1 MAPRT
6 LPHLPHHSGESERA
20 VLGGLLLDPAELPGV
35 RSRLQADDFYEER
48 NRLLFRS
55 MLEIADAGGSIDVLT
70 LRAHMEQAGNFDEMG
85 GLGYLV
91 TLDNDLPDLGRLAEY
106 VEIVR
111 DRSVRRALI
120 AATRKAIAAAAG
132 TVEPVSEILAE
143 LGRQSEA
150 LLAGAVRSRWAPAGG
165 SVDDFLAALEA
176 GQAERLIG
184 LPTGFADY
192 DTRIGGLLPGS
203 LIVLAGRPGM
213 GKTSVALDIVRHT
226 AVRAGL
232 PVGVFSLEMRREE
245 LAAKLLSA
253 ESDVPGRFLRTGH
266 VSSRQWRE
274 VWQARH
280 RLAQAPIVV
289 DDTADLRLVDL
300 EARARRLKAEHPA
313 LALLVVDYLGLVTAG
328 VRVEHRRQEVGLI
341 ARRLKALAGTLGVP
355 VLVLSQLN
363 RDAAKR
369 SDPRPNLSDL
379 AESGEIEAHADAV
392 VFVHRPEYYAPEDD
406 ELRGLAELVVAKHRH
421 GATGTVE
428 LAWIASVTSFR
439 ARVQTVDRKEA
450 DPF

>member
-1 MAPRT
+1 MAPRA
-6 LPHLPHHSGESERA
+6 LPHHAESERA
-20 VLGGLLLDPAELPGV
+20 VLGGLLLDPAELADV
-35 RSRLQADDFYEER
+35 RSRLQADDFYDER
-48 NRLLFRS
+48 HRLLYRA
-55 MLEIADAGGSIDVLT
+55 MLAIADGGSTIDLLT
-70 LRAHMEQAGNFDEMG
+70 LRAYLEQAGSFEEIG

-91 TLDNDLPDLGRLAEY
+91 TLDTDLPDLGRLAEY
-106 VEIVR
+106 VEIIR
-111 DRSVRRALI
+111 DRSGRRATI
-120 AATRKAIAAAAG
+120 AAARKAITAAAG
-132 TVEPVSEILAE
+132 TAEPVSEILAE
-143 LGRQSEA
+143 LGRQSQA
-150 LLAGAVRSRWAPAGG
+150 LLAGAVRSRWSPAGG
-165 SVDDFLAALEA
+165 SVDDFLAALE
-176 GQAERLIG
+176 GGEVERLIG

-192 DTRIGGLLPGS
+192 DARIGGLLPGS
-203 LIVLAGRPGM
+203 LIVIAGRPGM

-226 AVRAGL
+226 AVVAGR

-253 ESDVPGRFLRTGH
+253 ESNVPGKYLRTGH
-266 VSSRQWRE
+266 VSRGQWSE

-300 EARARRLKAEHPA
+300 EARARRLRAEHPA
-313 LALLVVDYLGLVTAG
+313 LALLVVDYLGLVSAG

-392 VFVHRPEYYAPEDD
+392 VFVHRPEYYTPEDD

-421 GATGTVE
+421 GATGIVD
-428 LAWIASVTSFR
+428 LVWVASVTSFR
-439 ARVQTVDRKEA
+439 TRIEPGERRGE